1 MNAVIAAPWG
11 QPLTLGLALMIGAVV
26 LLALLLGLAL
36 GRRGRS
42 PGLPAVSRA
51 QASAKDAS
59 EDAFRRGLTHL
70 MADHTDQAIEE
81 FTRAVTLNSD
91 TVETYVVLGN
101 LFRQKGEIERAVR
114 IRQSIIARPNLQ
126 QAVRLQALYDL
137 GLDYRKGGLFNRAV
151 ESFQEVLAM
160 DPQHVEACRQTVSL
174 FEEVREWEKA
184 FEAAKR
190 LDKLTGLDSRPVL
203 AHYKTEMGKE
213 YMAAGQLERAEESLE
228 QAISVHKGCLDAY
241 LHLGDLELARG
252 RARRA
257 LNVWRK
263 ALRLEPTH
271 AHLVVTRVAAAEE
284 QVGERAASAF
294 FEELDTSQ
302 AEVTTLLAL
311 AERSHRAKAD
321 DRALELLSLA
331 VKKDPTQLSAHRL
344 RGEILLDQGRREP
357 ALNAY
362 ADLLKHIDGDWASY
376 QCRHCGFVSHQLTW
390 KCPRCHQWDSMSP
403 RRPTS
408 I

>member
-1 MNAVIAAPWG
+1 MNAPLTIVWG
-11 QPLTLGLALMIGAVV
+11 QPVTVE
-26 LLALLLGLAL
+26 LLLIVCLLFLAALAL
-36 GRRGRS
+36 GWGLGRLS
-42 PGLPAVSRA
+42 RPSRA
-51 QASAKDAS
+51 YPVNKAQAQAKDAS
-59 EDAFRRGLTHL
+59 QDAFRRGLTHL

-126 QAVRLQALYDL
+126 QSVRLQALFDL

-151 ESFQEVLAM
+151 ESFQEVLAL
-160 DPQHVEACRQTVSL
+160 DGHHVEACRQTVSL
-174 FEEVREWEKA
+174 YEEVREWEKA
-184 FEAAKR
+184 FEAARR
-190 LDKLTGLDSRPVL
+190 LDKLTGQDSRAVL
-203 AHYKTEMGKE
+203 AHYKTELGKE
-213 YMAAGQLERAEESLE
+213 FMAAGQLERAEESLD

-263 ALRLEPTH
+263 AVRLEPMH
-271 AHLVVTRVAAAEE
+271 AHLVVNRVTAAEE
-284 QVGERAASAF
+284 QLGERAASAF
-294 FEELDTSQ
+294 FEELDTEQ

-311 AERSHRAKAD
+311 AERYHRIHQDDKAM
-321 DRALELLSLA
+321 EMLSLA

-362 ADLLKHIDGDWASY
+362 AELLKHVEGDWASY
-376 QCRHCGFVSHQLTW
+376 QCGHCGYISHQLTW
-390 KCPRCHQWDSMSP
+390 KCPRCHQWDSMAP
-403 RRPTS
+403 RRPS
-408 I
+408 F

>member
-11 QPLTLGLALMIGAVV
+11 QPLTLGLALVIGAAFV
-26 LLALLLGLAL
+26 LALFLGLAL
-36 GRRGRS
+36 EKCVCVTGA
-42 PGLPAVSRA
+42 PAVSRT
-51 QASAKDAS
+51 QASAKNAS

-70 MADHTDQAIEE
+70 MADHADQAIEE

-114 IRQSIIARPNLQ
+114 LRQSIIARPNLQ
-126 QAVRLQALYDL
+126 KSVRLQALYDL

-151 ESFQEVLAM
+151 ESFREVLAL

-174 FEEVREWEKA
+174 YEEVREWEKA
-184 FEAAKR
+184 FEAARR
-190 LDKLTGLDSRPVL
+190 LDKLTGLYSRPVL
-203 AHYKTEMGKE
+203 AHYKTELGKE
-213 YMAAGQLERAEESLE
+213 FMAADQLERAEEALE
-228 QAISVHKGCLDAY
+228 QAISIYKGCLDAY

-252 RARRA
+252 RVRRA

-271 AHLVVTRVAAAEE
+271 AHLVVTRMAAAEV

-294 FEELDTSQ
+294 FDELDTSQ
-302 AEVTTLLAL
+302 ADVTTLLAL
-311 AERSHRAKAD
+311 AERFHRMGGD
-321 DRALELLSLA
+321 ERALELLSLA
-331 VKKDPTQLSAHRL
+331 VKKDPGNLSAHRL
-344 RGEILLDQGRREP
+344 RGEILLDQGRREL

-403 RRPTS
+403 RRTAS
-408 I
+408 V